1 MLVTRLLL
9 GTLCLV
15 LCSPALFAQR
25 KFSAIQA
32 ERETD
37 RQIAIWR
44 DSVHARY
51 GKMWEECVFEEDTLR
66 MPILR
71 RVFGEKPEDGRS
83 LYISMHGGGNA
94 PASVNDRQW
103 RNQIMLYTPAEGVY
117 IAPRAP
123 FDDWNM
129 WFRPEMNRFFEM
141 LIAAAVVEADVNP
154 DKVYLLGYSA
164 GGDGVWRMAPRM
176 ADRWAAA
183 SMMAGHPGEA
193 SQLNLRNLPFMIWMG
208 EGDAAYNRNVLAVEK
223 GRVLDSLQQAVPDG
237 YIHETHIVPG
247 KGHWMD
253 RVDTASI
260 AWMAQFKRNS
270 CPEEVVW
277 RQEEVLSP
285 AFYWLEVPL
294 EDARHGMLLK
304 VRREGNRIFIGYSDY
319 ARLTL
324 LLNDEMLDL
333 DKPVIVEYEG
343 KVIFRGKVKRS
354 PEMIDHSLR
363 ERQDPRLVYTARLPL
378 SLH

>member
-129 WFRPEMNRFFEM
+129 WFRSEMNRFFEM

-183 SMMAGHPGEA
+183 SMMA
-193 SQLNLRNLPFMIWMG
+193 SSSRM
-208 EGDAAYNRNVLAVEK
+208 
-223 GRVLDSLQQAVPDG
+223 
-237 YIHETHIVPG
+237 
-247 KGHWMD
+247 
-253 RVDTASI
+253 
-260 AWMAQFKRNS
+260 
-270 CPEEVVW
+270 
-277 RQEEVLSP
+277 
-285 AFYWLEVPL
+285 
-294 EDARHGMLLK
+294 
-304 VRREGNRIFIGYSDY
+304 
-319 ARLTL
+319 
-324 LLNDEMLDL
+324 
-333 DKPVIVEYEG
+333 
-343 KVIFRGKVKRS
+343 
-354 PEMIDHSLR
+354 
-363 ERQDPRLVYTARLPL
+363 
-378 SLH
+378 